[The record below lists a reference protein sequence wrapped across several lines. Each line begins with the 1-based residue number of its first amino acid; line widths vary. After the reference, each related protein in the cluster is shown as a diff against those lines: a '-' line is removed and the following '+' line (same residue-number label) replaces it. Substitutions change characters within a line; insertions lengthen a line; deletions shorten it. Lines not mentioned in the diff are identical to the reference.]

1 MDRALTDRERD
12 VLNALLAVDFKGVR
26 KYRRQARKAK
36 VVGLCGCGCPSI
48 DFYKKPGVGM
58 TILVNAGIPGTYDG
72 LFLYALGR
80 HLGGIEYVSNS
91 DEMALE
97 LPEPAQLDIEHVG
110 PS

>member
-1 MDRALTDRERD
+1 
-12 VLNALLAVDFKGVR
+12 
-26 KYRRQARKAK
+26 
-36 VVGLCGCGCPSI
+36 
-48 DFYKKPGVGM
+48 M

-80 HLGGIEYVSNS
+80 RLGGIEYVSNS

-97 LPEPAQLDIEHVG
+97 LPDPSQLDIEHVG